1 MKAVLVDSGPLYALA
16 DPDDEWHDRAGGELF
31 LLEDRR
37 LQLVVPWPVLLE
49 AYTLVLRRLGLKKA
63 HSWLTE
69 TVAGTAQISPRRQ
82 DYEDAADRIR
92 RLRDQEITL
101 FDGLLASLGSYL
113 DLPVWTFDHHLDV
126 LGAQVWR

>member
-1 MKAVLVDSGPLYALA
+1 MRAVLVDAGPLYALA
-16 DPDDEWHDRAGGELF
+16 DPDDEWHDRAGGELY
-31 LLEDRR
+31 LIEDRR
-37 LQLVVPWPVLLE
+37 LQLVVPWPVLQE
-49 AYTLVLRRLGLKKA
+49 AYTLVMRRLGVARA
-63 HSWLTE
+63 HTWLAE

-92 RLRDQEITL
+92 RFSDQEITL
-101 FDGLLASLGSYL
+101 FDGLLVSLGSYL